1 MRSVLDDV
9 LAALAAAHDAGI
21 LHRDIKP
28 ANILFTTAGEAKVS
42 DFGIA
47 KTAQSNFTATGQI
60 FGTIAYL
67 SPDRVLG
74 KPATAADD
82 VYALGVV
89 GYEALTGRR
98 PFLQEKLA
106 ALAQAILHEQPPPI
120 AMLRPDVDPPL
131 AAVVER
137 AMARDPAMR
146 FPGARAM
153 RTALGT
159 YSPTAAGH
167 PGTRVLDAPLP
178 PPMSLMPMPAG
189 RASEPTEQVAG
200 AGGGIRGAAA
210 RRDPDRVRL
219 PADGSAPAG
228 YHQHDGAATGAEQH
242 SDFIVDGHPA
252 AGPQAP
258 PGHNKRGKK
267 NNTDGEGD
275 GPASDAARRPVMGAP

>member
-1 MRSVLDDV
+1 MTWGFTERITSNPGLIAQLDN
-9 LAALAAAHDAGI
+9 ALATAHDAGI

-60 FGTIAYL
+60 FGTLAYL

-98 PFLQEKLA
+98 PFLQENLA
-106 ALAQAILHEQPPPI
+106 ALAQAILHEHPPPI
-120 AMLRPDVDPPL
+120 AMLRPDVDPAL

-159 YSPTAAGH
+159 YPPTAAGH
-167 PGTRVLDAPLP
+167 PNTEWLKHGAVELDEHGFIRTGI
-178 PPMSLMPMPAG
+178 PAAD
-189 RASEPTEQVAG
+189 RASPAVPLATNQP
-200 AGGGIRGAAA
+200 GIFAVGDVRA
-210 RRDPDRVRL
+210 DSIKRV
-219 PADGSAPAG
+219 APAVG
-228 YHQHDGAATGAEQH
+228 EAPSWLSSIHDELTVAE
-242 SDFIVDGHPA
+242 
-252 AGPQAP
+252 
-258 PGHNKRGKK
+258 
-267 NNTDGEGD
+267 
-275 GPASDAARRPVMGAP
+275 